1 MSLLTEKQIQ
11 DLYLHLDNVST
22 TTKMK
27 EVIQNWNEKQ
37 PARFE
42 PDWSEAPIDAV
53 KASVSITWTT
63 PEGYTETYSR
73 GAYTKPVIAHPHAAL
88 MMKYAEVAS
97 RRIDPWVEFEFR
109 NLNSQYGWDVLSG
122 TPYFESFYEYRHIGD
137 DK

>member
-53 KASVSITWTT
+53 KASISITWTT
-63 PEGYTETYSR
+63 PDGYTETYSR
-73 GAYTKPVIAHPHAAL
+73 GAYTKPVIAHPHASLIA
-88 MMKYAEVAS
+88 KFAEVAA
-97 RRIDPWVEFEFR
+97 RRVDPWVEFEIKYFDTGSWTA
-109 NLNSQYGWDVLSG
+109 LNIPL
-122 TPYFESFYEYRHIGD
+122 TFFEECEYRHIGD
-137 DK
+137 Q

>member
-53 KASVSITWTT
+53 KASISITWTT
-63 PEGYTETYSR
+63 PDGYTETYSR
-73 GAYTKPVIAHPHAAL
+73 GAYTKPVIAHPHASLIA
-88 MMKYAEVAS
+88 KFAEVAA
-97 RRIDPWVEFEFR
+97 RRVDPWVEFEFKCDG
-109 NLNSQYGWDVLSG
+109 QGWTKSTMLI
-122 TPYFESFYEYRHIGD
+122 SFYENFEYRHIGD